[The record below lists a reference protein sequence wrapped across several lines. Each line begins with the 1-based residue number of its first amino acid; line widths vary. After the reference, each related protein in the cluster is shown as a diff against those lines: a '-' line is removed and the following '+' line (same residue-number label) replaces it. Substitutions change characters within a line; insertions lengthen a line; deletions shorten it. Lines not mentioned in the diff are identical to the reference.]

1 MSKLLR
7 VSRSKYR
14 VVISDVLPYERP
26 VFYSNRFFAR
36 FLKYYGIEV
45 EEGMLVARRHSDEPG
60 LKDFLEILGGRKG
73 AERRSFQY
81 SISKDGHREGRRLT
95 VVHPFHQV
103 EMVDFYDRYKM
114 LIIDYCMR
122 SNFSIRFPYKVA
134 DCQKKQKG
142 FHKVYSDDASPVDT
156 SESLKH
162 FFAYK
167 YFKNINF
174 FYGDYRFCARRR
186 NSDA

>member
-36 FLKYYGIEV
+36 FLKYYGIEL
-45 EEGMLVARRHSDEPG
+45 EEDMLVARRHSDDPG
-60 LKDFLEILGGRKG
+60 LKVFLKILGGRKG

-81 SISKDGHREGRRLT
+81 SISKDGHQEGRRLT
-95 VVHPFHQV
+95 VIHPFHQV
-103 EMVDFYDRYKM
+103 EMVDFYGRYKM

-134 DCQKKQKG
+134 DCQKKQEG
-142 FHKVYSDDASPVDT
+142 YHKVYSD
-156 SESLKH
+156 
-162 FFAYK
+162 
-167 YFKNINF
+167 
-174 FYGDYRFCARRR
+174 C
-186 NSDA
+186 

>member
-7 VSRSKYR
+7 VSKSKYR

-45 EEGMLVARRHSDEPG
+45 EEGMLVARRHGDDPG

-81 SISKDGHREGRRLT
+81 LISKDGHREGRRLT
-95 VVHPFHQV
+95 VIHPFHQV
-103 EMVDFYDRYKM
+103 EMADFYGRYKM

-162 FFAYK
+162 FF
-167 YFKNINF
+167 
-174 FYGDYRFCARRR
+174 GARGIFRGLPPHH
-186 NSDA
+186 